1 MLLLKPIQRNNGET
15 PSIWAWATYAI
26 IPALLLGV
34 WWLVTGMG
42 WVGPLF
48 LPAPSEILAA
58 ALESW
63 RDGTLLKHSMASTVR
78 VLAGFLITLLLAFP
92 VAVVMALTNTGRR
105 LFQPLNS
112 LLRYMPFPAF
122 VPLLILWFGIGSTT
136 QILVIMVGTF
146 FQLTVLIQDAF
157 SSIRREYLETARA
170 LSFSP
175 TQIFLRVRL
184 PAALPQCYDAIRVGI
199 GWAWTCLIVAEMVG
213 ARDGL
218 GYMILV
224 GQRYLR
230 TPEVFVGI
238 IAIGLLGLVID
249 SILFAFRPVLMPWSS
264 QTR

>member
-1 MLLLKPIQRNNGET
+1 
-15 PSIWAWATYAI
+15 
-26 IPALLLGV
+26 
-34 WWLVTGMG
+34 MG
-42 WVGPLF
+42 WVAPLF
-48 LPAPSEILAA
+48 LPAPSDILAA
-58 ALESW
+58 AVQSW
-63 RDGTLLKHSMASTVR
+63 QDGTLLKHSMASTLR
-78 VLAGFLITLLLAFP
+78 VMLGFLITLLLAFP
-92 VAVVMALTNTGRR
+92 VAVTMSLTATGRR

-146 FQLTVLIQDAF
+146 FQLTILIQDAF
-157 SSIRREYLETARA
+157 SSIRPEYLETARS
-170 LSFSP
+170 LSFSAS
-175 TQIFLRVRL
+175 QIFLRVRL
-184 PAALPQCYDAIRVGI
+184 PAALPQCYDAVRVGI

-224 GQRYLR
+224 GQRYLH

-238 IAIGLLGLVID
+238 IAIGLLGLAID

>member
-1 MLLLKPIQRNNGET
+1 MLLLRLR
-15 PSIWAWATYAI
+15 AYVAYAT
-26 IPALLLGV
+26 IPFLLLGA
-34 WWLVTGMG
+34 WWLVTGLG
-42 WVGPLF
+42 WVAPLF
-48 LPAPSEILAA
+48 LPAPSDILQAA
-58 ALESW
+58 VQSW
-63 RDGTLLKHSMASTVR
+63 QDGTLVRHSLASSLR
-78 VLAGFLITLLLAFP
+78 VLFGFFLTLTLAFP
-92 VAVVMALTNTGRR
+92 VGVLMGLSELGRR

-136 QILVIMVGTF
+136 QIAVILVGTF
-146 FQLTVLIQDAF
+146 FQLTVLVQDAF
-157 SSIRREYLETARA
+157 SGIRPEYLETARS

-175 TQIFLRVRL
+175 LQTFTRVQF
-184 PAALPQCYDAIRVGI
+184 PAALPQCYDAVRIGI

-224 GQRYLR
+224 GQRFLR

-238 IAIGLLGLVID
+238 IAIGLLGLAID
-249 SILFAFRPVLMPWSS
+249 SLLFIFRPVLMPWAS